1 MGRTVKRAVF
11 QFKPF
16 SKKQKKVLAWWFPES
31 PVSNMDGIIADGFHS
46 IRENS
51 FNGSFFCDMGHGNL
65 RGAEFCHVRQ
75 DHRFF
80 PSKCSARS

>member
-31 PVSNMDGIIADGFHS
+31 PVSNMDGIIADGS
-46 IRENS
+46 IRSGKTVSMALS
-51 FNGSFFCDMGHGNL
+51 FVLYSPNISF
-65 RGAEFCHVRQ
+65 
-75 DHRFF
+75 
-80 PSKCSARS
+80 S